1 MELSLR
7 EKIALQRQVKE
18 NLDTLKAGVSNLRER
33 ISLQRQ
39 VKEGLD
45 KLRGITTQPEKSDYQ
60 RLLDGEYDNLA
71 PLKFYAKVK
80 DICSA
85 EISARYAMDRDTTKT
100 DVDLAREPV
109 SNYFAKYYDPATDSM
124 KTAA

>member
-1 MELSLR
+1 MALSLR

-45 KLRGITTQPEKSDYQ
+45 KLRGITTQTEKSDYQ
-60 RLLDGEYDNLA
+60 RLLDGEYNNLD
-71 PLKFYAKVK
+71 PVEFYEKVK
-80 DICSA
+80 AICNH
-85 EISARYAMDRDTTKT
+85 EIRERWDRKEDRDKI
-100 DVDLAREPV
+100 DVDLARIPV
-109 SNYFAKYYDPATDSM
+109 YNYCAQYYDSATDSM
-124 KTAA
+124 KKAA

>member
-7 EKIALQRQVKE
+7 DKIALQRQVKE

-45 KLRGITTQPEKSDYQ
+45 KLRGTTTQPEKSDYQ
-60 RLLDGEYDNLA
+60 RLLDGEYDNLS

-80 DICSA
+80 EICSA
-85 EISARYAMDRDTTKT
+85 EITARWDRLRDTVKD
-100 DVDLAREPV
+100 DVEL
-109 SNYFAKYYDPATDSM
+109 SK
-124 KTAA
+124 

>member
-7 EKIALQRQVKE
+7 DKIALQRQVKE

-45 KLRGITTQPEKSDYQ
+45 KLRGTTTQPEKSDYQ
-60 RLLDGEYDNLA
+60 RLLDGEYDNLS

-80 DICSA
+80 EICSA
-85 EISARYAMDRDTTKT
+85 EITARWDRLRDTVKD
-100 DVDLAREPV
+100 DVALSKEPII
-109 SNYFAKYYDPATDSM
+109 NYFAKYFDPATDSM